1 MASWVWVVERL
12 MKPERGLG
20 FVTAA
25 EVYLW
30 FLIMVL
36 MEKGLWGWRG
46 GWVLSGG
53 DADEWKGKGKKA
65 SFWSWR

>member
-1 MASWVWVVERL
+1 

-53 DADEWKGKGKKA
+53 DADEWEGKGKKA
-65 SFWSWR
+65 SF